1 MFPRSYVVFHSFP
14 RLRERGEDAGNE
26 VVGSPPLMCP
36 DIFCEIFSDD
46 KSDTS
51 TSG

>member
-1 MFPRSYVVFHSFP
+1 MLGM
-14 RLRERGEDAGNE
+14 RLWEPHLA
-26 VVGSPPLMCP
+26 SPPLMCP

-51 TSG
+51 TSGKGMCSQCPY